1 MNSSDEEKQLQLITS
16 LKEQA
21 IGEYE
26 DLRAENQKTKEKC
39 DKIRQE
45 RDEAIKKLE
54 EFQKISHMVIEEVN
68 FMQNHLEIEKTCRE
82 SAEALATKLNKENKA
97 LKRISMLYMAKMGP
111 DVITEEINIDEEDST
126 TDTDGAT
133 ESCVSVQCQKQ
144 IKELRDQIVSVQEE
158 KKTLAIE
165 LENLKSKLVEVIEE
179 VNKVKQENA
188 VLNSEVLEQRK
199 VLEKCN
205 RVSILAVEEY
215 EDMQVNL
222 ELEKDLRKKAE
233 SFAQE
238 MFIEQNKLKRQSHLL
253 LQSSVPDQQLLKAL
267 DENAKLTQLLEEERI
282 QHQQKVKEL
291 KEQLENETLHK
302 EIHNLKQQLELLEED
317 KKELEAKYQ
326 NSEEKSRNLKHS
338 VDELQKRVNQ
348 SENSVPPPPP
358 PPPPLPPPP
367 PNPIRSLMSMI
378 RKRSHPSGSGAKK
391 EKAAQAET
399 TEEVTDLKRQAVEEM
414 MDRIKKGVHLRPVN
428 QTARPKSKP
437 ESSKS
442 CESAVNELKGIL
454 GTLNKSTSSRSLKSL
469 DPENSET
476 ELERILRRR
485 KLTAEADSSSP
496 TGILATSESKS
507 MPVLGSVSSVTKTA
521 LNKKTLEAEFNSPSP
536 PTPEA
541 GEGSC
546 KLEECTSSKVTFQPP
561 NSIGREREYVVDSE
575 KQAEEQVVVLDPV
588 STHEPQTKDQVTEKD
603 PTQRKAEEGEVEPE
617 HKEDSVEK
625 MRENDS
631 SSC

>member
-39 DKIRQE
+39 DRIRQE
-45 RDEAIKKLE
+45 RDEAVKKLE

-82 SAEALATKLNKENKA
+82 SAEALATKLNKENKT
-97 LKRISMLYMAKMGP
+97 LKRISMLYMAKLGP
-111 DVITEEINIDEEDST
+111 DVITEEINIDDDDPA
-126 TDTDGAT
+126 TDTDGAVET
-133 ESCVSVQCQKQ
+133 CVSVQCQKQ

-158 KKTLAIE
+158 KKVLAIE
-165 LENLKSKLVEVIEE
+165 LENLKSKLVEVMEE
-179 VNKVKQENA
+179 VNKVKQEKA

-205 RVSILAVEEY
+205 RVSMLAVEEY
-215 EDMQVNL
+215 EELQVNL

-253 LQSSVPDQQLLKAL
+253 LQSALPDQQLLKAL
-267 DENAKLTQLLEEERI
+267 DENSKLIQQLEEERI

-291 KEQLENETLHK
+291 EEQLENEALHK
-302 EIHNLKQQLELLEED
+302 EIHNLRQQLELLEED
-317 KKELEAKYQ
+317 KRELEQKYQ
-326 NSEEKSRNLKHS
+326 SSEEKTRNLKHS

-348 SENSVPPPPP
+348 SENSGPPPPP

-378 RKRSHPSGSGAKK
+378 RKRSHPSGGSAKK
-391 EKAAQAET
+391 EKATQPET
-399 TEEVTDLKRQAVEEM
+399 AEEVTDLKRQAVEEM

-428 QTARPKSKP
+428 QTARPKVKP
-437 ESSKS
+437 DSLKGS
-442 CESAVNELKGIL
+442 ESAVDELKGIL

-469 DPENSET
+469 GPENSET

-485 KLTAEADSSSP
+485 KVTAEADSSSP
-496 TGILATSESKS
+496 SGILATSESKS

-521 LNKKTLEAEFNSPSP
+521 LNKKTLEAEFNSPCP
-536 PTPEA
+536 LTPEP
-541 GEGSC
+541 GEGPRKMEGC
-546 KLEECTSSKVTFQPP
+546 ANSKVTFQPP
-561 NSIGREREYVVDSE
+561 SKGGHGRQCVGGEER
-575 KQAEEQVVVLDPV
+575 AEPVVVLDPV
-588 STHEPQTKDQVTEKD
+588 STREPQTKDQAAERD
-603 PTQRKAEEGEVEPE
+603 PTRCKEGGGGEMQPE
-617 HKEDSVEK
+617 CKEDGGGKAAGET
-625 MRENDS
+625 DS

>member
-26 DLRAENQKTKEKC
+26 DLRAENEKTKEKC

-45 RDEAIKKLE
+45 RDEAVRKLE
-54 EFQKISHMVIEEVN
+54 EFEKISHMVIEEVN
-68 FMQNHLEIEKTCRE
+68 CMQNHLEIEKTCRE
-82 SAEALATKLNKENKA
+82 SAEALATKLNKENKT
-97 LKRISMLYMAKMGP
+97 LKRISMLYMAKLGP
-111 DVITEEINIDEEDST
+111 DVITEEINIDDEEPT
-126 TDTDGAT
+126 TDPEAT
-133 ESCVSVQCQKQ
+133 AESCVSVQCQKQ

-158 KKTLAIE
+158 KKILAIE
-165 LENLKSKLVEVIEE
+165 LENLKSKLAEVIEE
-179 VNKVKQENA
+179 VNKVKQEKDA
-188 VLNSEVLEQRK
+188 LNSEVLEQRK

-205 RVSILAVEEY
+205 RVSMLAVEEY
-215 EDMQVNL
+215 EEMQVNL

-253 LQSSVPDQQLLKAL
+253 LQSSAPDQQLLKAL
-267 DENAKLTQLLEEERI
+267 DENAKLTQLLEEEKI

-291 KEQLENETLHK
+291 EEQLENEALHK

-317 KKELEAKYQ
+317 KKELELKYQ
-326 NSEEKSRNLKHS
+326 NSEEKARNLKHS

-367 PNPIRSLMSMI
+367 NPIRSLMSMI

-391 EKAAQAET
+391 EKAAQPET

-428 QTARPKSKP
+428 QTARPKAQP
-437 ESSKS
+437 ESSKGS
-442 CESAVNELKGIL
+442 ESAVTELKGIL
-454 GTLNKSTSSRSLKSL
+454 GTLNKSTSSRSLKFFDTES
-469 DPENSET
+469 SES

-485 KLTAEADSSSP
+485 KVTAEAESSSP
-496 TGILATSESKS
+496 TRILATSESKS
-507 MPVLGSVSSVTKTA
+507 MPVLGSASRVANTA
-521 LNKKTLEAEFNSPSP
+521 LAKNTPEAEFNSPA
-536 PTPEA
+536 PEP
-541 GEGSC
+541 GDGPC
-546 KLEECTSSKVTFQPP
+546 KLEGGVSPKVTFQ
-561 NSIGREREYVVDSE
+561 
-575 KQAEEQVVVLDPV
+575 
-588 STHEPQTKDQVTEKD
+588 
-603 PTQRKAEEGEVEPE
+603 
-617 HKEDSVEK
+617 
-625 MRENDS
+625 
-631 SSC
+631 